1 MPEIS
6 CRNKVGVVEYKNE
19 LDVNVRLMP
28 NPNNGQFSILA
39 TLSKEQDLT
48 FKIFNYMGQLIGSN
62 IETRVLSRVFD
73 IDMSNNANGV
83 YFIEISN
90 GTQKTV
96 KKMVISK

>member
-1 MPEIS
+1 
-6 CRNKVGVVEYKNE
+6 
-19 LDVNVRLMP
+19 MP

-48 FKIFNYMGQLIGSN
+48 FKIYNYMGQLLGTN
-62 IETRVLSRVFD
+62 IEPRVLSRVFD

-96 KKMVISK
+96 KKMVISR